1 MAAKKQTKSKKPV
14 LVQTLINPSLKKRW
28 DQLSKLIT
36 NANREE
42 AADFDRKW
50 EAVADVLFADPPLYL
65 AGGYSTDKD
74 FFERFLRVDRF
85 TGLRRARVAR
95 FASPK
100 DIEAFG
106 DTKIDAVLDY
116 LEAKSGPLKDKLPV
130 DLAALV
136 VPVVIDG
143 KTSRLTLN
151 EATREQIRA
160 ATRALRQ
167 KSAGD
172 TKASPR
178 GSAVLKA
185 ISRAGLKVDV
195 VVRRNAIDLRSIS
208 FEDLVELG
216 RVLAKLSLPAVPP
229 SPK

>member
-1 MAAKKQTKSKKPV
+1 MAAKKTPKPKKPV
-14 LVQTLINPSLKKRW
+14 LVQTLINPSLKRRW

-36 NANREE
+36 DANREE

-65 AGGYSTDKD
+65 AGGFSTDAD

-116 LEAKSGPLKDKLPV
+116 LEAKTGPIKDKLPV
-130 DLAALV
+130 DLATV
-136 VPVVIDG
+136 IVPVVRDG
-143 KTSRLTLN
+143 KTSRLSLN
-151 EATREQIRA
+151 DATREQIRA
-160 ATRALRQ
+160 ATRALKQ
-167 KSAGD
+167 KNSAE

-178 GSAVLKA
+178 GAAVLKA
-185 ISRAGLKVDV
+185 ISAAGVKVDV
-195 VVRRNAIDLRSIS
+195 IVRRNAVDLRAIA
-208 FEDLVELG
+208 FDDLVMLG
-216 RVLAKLSLPAVPP
+216 KALAKLSLPAIPDP
-229 SPK
+229 R

>member
-1 MAAKKQTKSKKPV
+1 MAAKKQVKAQKPV
-14 LVQTLINPSLKKRW
+14 LVQTLINPALKKRW
-28 DQLSKLIT
+28 DAVSKLISD
-36 NANREE
+36 ANREE

-95 FASPK
+95 YASPR

-130 DLAALV
+130 DLGALQL
-136 VPVVIDG
+136 PVVKDG
-143 KTSRLTLN
+143 KNSRLNLKD
-151 EATREQIRA
+151 ATREQIRA
-160 ATRALRQ
+160 ATRALKQ
-167 KSAGD
+167 KTSGEA
-172 TKASPR
+172 KASPR
-178 GSAVLKA
+178 GAAVLQA
-185 ISRAGLKVDV
+185 LSRAGLKIDV
-195 VVRRNAIDLRSIS
+195 VVRRNAVDLRSVP
-208 FEDLVELG
+208 FDDLVALG
-216 RVLAKLSLPAVPP
+216 AALAKLTLPQVPA
-229 SPK
+229 PK

>member
-1 MAAKKQTKSKKPV
+1 MAAKKTPKSKKPV
-14 LVQTLINPSLKKRW
+14 LVQTLINPTLKRRW
-28 DQLSKLIT
+28 DQVSKEIT
-36 NANREE
+36 DANREE

-65 AGGYSTDKD
+65 AGGYATDKD

-95 FASPK
+95 YASPK

-130 DLAALV
+130 DLGTLH
-136 VPVVIDG
+136 VPVVVNG
-143 KTSRLTLN
+143 KASRLTLH
-151 EATREQIRA
+151 EATREQLRA
-160 ATRALRQ
+160 ATRALKQ
-167 KSAGD
+167 KTSTE

-178 GSAVLKA
+178 GAAVLKA
-185 ISRAGLKVDV
+185 ITSAGLKIDV
-195 VVRRNAIDLRSIS
+195 VVRRNAIDLRAIA
-208 FEDLVELG
+208 FDDLVDLG
-216 RVLAKLSLPAVPP
+216 KALSKLSLPVVP